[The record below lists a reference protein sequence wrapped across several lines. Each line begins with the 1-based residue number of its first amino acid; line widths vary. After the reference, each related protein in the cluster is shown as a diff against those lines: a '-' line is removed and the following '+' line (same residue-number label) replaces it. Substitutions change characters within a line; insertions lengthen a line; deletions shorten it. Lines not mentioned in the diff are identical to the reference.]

1 MEEFEDQEGVSLDQ
15 ELVAYLLNYKR
26 IDVLEVL
33 RKPDQ
38 TKHYAIYVSIAHVAS
53 VNIKLADLIISNP
66 TALLNTNVSTVNQNQ
81 LLSSLPPTTGSSSSP
96 LTIKPNAHLRFIA
109 PSTPSTEFPT
119 SNFLN
124 HLTSLSG
131 TIVRTGPIKM
141 LEARRYYQCPRC
153 SHQFV
158 VAVDLESGGHI
169 QLPKI
174 CPSGRD
180 KPCTSSSFVH
190 CKDIALYTNFQEVR
204 VQEKSQVIGG
214 GAAPRCIAV
223 LLQDEMADS
232 VIVGEDIEV
241 SGVVIKQWQGVN
253 LFPGARCAVGLAVR
267 ALGLS
272 VAKDRRNSTI
282 VDVPPSSRHAFQ
294 AFWQTHDASNSS
306 LVGRNKLVASVC
318 PQLHGLFG
326 AKLAALLCLLGG
338 PSGKD
343 REGDGFGGGGLVGPR
358 SNDNNA
364 LENYNTAKN
373 IAPGEAREAE
383 AEEEEAPGGSGE
395 GSRGSVHFLLVGDPG
410 TGKSQ
415 LQSYVAKLAPRAVM
429 ASGNSTSAA
438 GLTAAA
444 IREGGQWSLE
454 AGALVLADG
463 GVCLIDEFDGVKEVD
478 RAAIHEAMEQQTV
491 SVAKAGMT
499 TTLQARTT
507 IFAACNPKHNQRFNP
522 QKPLAHQ
529 LAVSGP
535 LLSRFDIVMVLPDPC
550 NPEVDN
556 KVADH
561 ILATHQIMNNNSN
574 NCGGNGGGGNRGD
587 NGGGDQYVSPQIV
600 VGHTQMPT
608 SNAPT
613 WSIEHLRQYIYYS
626 KQTFQPALSPAAERV
641 LHGYYAARRAAAGRQ
656 GSRTTVRMLESLIRL
671 TQAHARL
678 MHRGERG
685 GGRGRGE
692 AQLQDAV
699 MAVVITEATSSD
711 GGDMLQGPLLISHMA
726 TSRGLIGG
734 TAGKVSV
741 TAISNALDRFKATG
755 EFPEDPESE
764 YAVLEEAVL
773 SLVGGGGEGG
783 GRGCRDQ
790 QHLLMSL

>member
-1 MEEFEDQEGVSLDQ
+1 MKLKTEEFEYKEGVSMDQ

-26 IDVLEVL
+26 NDVLEVL

-53 VNIKLADLIISNP
+53 VNIQLADLIISNP
-66 TALLNTNVSTVNQNQ
+66 TALLNTNVSTVIQNQ
-81 LLSSLPPTTGSSSSP
+81 LLSSLPPTTASPSP
-96 LTIKPNAHLRFIA
+96 LTVKPNAHLRFIA

-119 SNFLN
+119 SNSLN
-124 HLTSLSG
+124 HLIALSG

-158 VAVDLESGGHI
+158 VAVDLESGGQI

-204 VQEKSQVIGG
+204 IQEKSQVIGG

-232 VIVGEDIEV
+232 VSVGEDIEI

-282 VDVPPSSRHAFQ
+282 VDVPPSSIHAFQ
-294 AFWQTHDASNSS
+294 AFWQTHAASNSS
-306 LVGRNKLVASVC
+306 LVGRNKLIASVC

-326 AKLAALLCLLGG
+326 AKLAALLCLMGG
-338 PSGKD
+338 PSCING
-343 REGDGFGGGGLVGPR
+343 EGDDFGGGGLVGPL
-358 SNDNNA
+358 SNNIIINNNNNA
-364 LENYNTAKN
+364 LENYNTAN
-373 IAPGEAREAE
+373 IIAPGKAREE
-383 AEEEEAPGGSGE
+383 DEDGGGGSGE
-395 GSRGSVHFLLVGDPG
+395 GSRGSVHLLLVGDPG

-463 GVCLIDEFDGVKEVD
+463 GVCLIDEFDGVREAD

-491 SVAKAGMT
+491 SIAKAGMT
-499 TTLQARTT
+499 TTLQTRTT

-522 QKPLAHQ
+522 RKPLAHQ

-535 LLSRFDIVMVLPDPC
+535 LLSRFDIVMVMPDPC
-550 NPEVDN
+550 DPEVDN

-561 ILATHQIMNNNSN
+561 ILATHQRVNDDNSN
-574 NCGGNGGGGNRGD
+574 NSGSHGGD
-587 NGGGDQYVSPQIV
+587 TGGGDQHFSTQLA
-600 VGHTQMPT
+600 VGPTQMPT

-613 WSIEHLRQYIYYS
+613 WSVEHLRQYIYYS
-626 KQTFQPALSPAAERV
+626 KQTFQPALSAAAERV

-726 TSRGLIGG
+726 SSRALIGG
-734 TAGKVSV
+734 TDGVLSV

-755 EFPEDPESE
+755 EFPEDPEAE

-773 SLVGGGGEGG
+773 SLVGGGGGG
-783 GRGCRDQ
+783 GDQ
-790 QHLLMSL
+790 QHLLTFL